1 METEAIRKKLEQN
14 AIPFSEEL
22 PGRIAAY
29 LKLLQEW
36 NPLLNPKKGIWLS
49 IYLPAS
55 VPPTPKVCTKFM

>member
-36 NPLLNPKKGIWLS
+36 NSRMDLTAVLEEDRD
-49 IYLPAS
+49 
-55 VPPTPKVCTKFM
+55 